1 MVGKQGRSRRDI
13 VGAARVT
20 ALQVGAE
27 GPHIAAAAV
36 AAGIAALLG
45 GVDRVAGAVAIH
57 VDGQHIPAHICLQ
70 AGLLRQ
76 LQLRTSSICLASQ
89 EHSTIPGECWELTE
103 PWPSLTARL
112 RQHGH
117 MQGRMCHIIELH
129 PWSGTISG
137 EQWRQA
143 LWKCRAAT
151 MERTCVALQLPA
163 GHCRLALKL
172 AALQVSTP
180 CTVHRDVRTT

>member
-1 MVGKQGRSRRDI
+1 MHTKHGTKIHRVASGWLDWVRCSLKQHSSSSSSHQLSIGMTCMVGKQGRSRRDI

-57 VDGQHIPAHICLQ
+57 VDGQHISAHVCLQ

-129 PWSGTISG
+129 PWCGTISG
-137 EQWRQA
+137 EQ
-143 LWKCRAAT
+143 
-151 MERTCVALQLPA
+151 
-163 GHCRLALKL
+163 
-172 AALQVSTP
+172 
-180 CTVHRDVRTT
+180 